1 MTPDAAGGISH
12 YLPLLLIALLVARVA
27 LRMSKTRSLKLER
40 MWIRPAIYLIFGA
53 ALLTGK
59 PPPLTALSI
68 AALVV
73 ALVLGVALGWQRG
86 KMVHI
91 EVHPDTH
98 EINQR
103 MSPAAVIFLVVLVAL
118 RYAATALADQGLI
131 PSGLSISL
139 VTDILGLF
147 TVAMMITMSVEMWLR
162 ARRLL
167 SQARAE
173 KALAV

>member
-1 MTPDAAGGISH
+1 MILSQSRAQLCKLRWAEAIDLRLF
-12 YLPLLLIALLVARVA
+12 LPFFAFVDVEDL
-27 LRMSKTRSLKLER
+27 
-40 MWIRPAIYLIFGA
+40 P
-53 ALLTGK
+53 
-59 PPPLTALSI
+59 
-68 AALVV
+68 
-73 ALVLGVALGWQRG
+73 
-86 KMVHI
+86 
-91 EVHPDTH
+91 